1 MDIWGNRLFYP
12 FCKCGTLINFLLKIC
27 LVNSVSFCN
36 LLFWIPPPPF
46 SFWKHTSLCWSG
58 LWYSRMP
65 EGERKNDNMLW
76 GFWSS
81 WMAHSWFPIVY
92 FDWHLNP
99 LSGNLAQ
106 WLSFR
111 HCFQKTW
118 VFRHWLK
125 WWILGIEFR
134 RIEIASVVTED
145 CAHRLVE
152 LWTFLN
158 AKKMTGYID
167 H

>member
-12 FCKCGTLINFLLKIC
+12 FANAACVNFLLKIC
-27 LVNSVSFCN
+27 RVNSVSFCN
-36 LLFWIPPPPF
+36 LLFWISPF
-46 SFWKHTSLCWSG
+46 FFGSILLYGWSG
-58 LWYSRMP
+58 LWYSRIP

-81 WMAHSWFPIVY
+81 CMAHSRFPIVY

-111 HCFQKTW
+111 HCSQKTW

-125 WWILGIEFR
+125 WWLLGIEFR
-134 RIEIASVVTED
+134 RIKIAGVVTED
-145 CAHRLVE
+145 CVQRLVE

-158 AKKMTGYID
+158 AKKMTGYTD